1 MCYFSYIE
9 GHETIFCRISFDL
22 SAINVLSKFRGS
34 RKIFHFQTV
43 SDRAEFVLAL
53 CMVPMLVLYPSAAA
67 VGSFFD
73 H

>member
-1 MCYFSYIE
+1 MARGFLLD
-9 GHETIFCRISFDL
+9 T
-22 SAINVLSKFRGS
+22 FRGS
-34 RKIFHFQTV
+34 RKRLHFQTV

-53 CMVPMLVLYPSAAA
+53 YMVPMLVLYPSAAA

>member
-1 MCYFSYIE
+1 MASEIASE
-9 GHETIFCRISFDL
+9 MASEMDTKWIRKRL
-22 SAINVLSKFRGS
+22 SMWCHVFRGS
-34 RKIFHFQTV
+34 RKILHFQTV

-53 CMVPMLVLYPSAAA
+53 YMVPMLVLHPSVAA